1 MRTFGH
7 YEDSPPG
14 GRRRAEWASPKR
26 VGQRKRVP
34 LSLWMKNRPLLSS
47 FRTKAK
53 GRVAVVPMSPDG
65 RDSVFGG
72 YFDRVGIRQSRDGS
86 VSQRARAP
94 EGREKFLDFALYRRR
109 SAAG

>member
-7 YEDSPPG
+7 YEDSAPG

-34 LSLWMKNRPLLSS
+34 LFLWMKNRPLLSS

-53 GRVAVVPMSPDG
+53 GRVAVVPMSPDW
-65 RDSVFGG
+65 
-72 YFDRVGIRQSRDGS
+72 
-86 VSQRARAP
+86 
-94 EGREKFLDFALYRRR
+94 EG
-109 SAAG
+109 